1 MEGQGNI
8 IDSKENVA
16 RLLSNEWLVEG
27 EVSVD
32 AFALAPKETYLSVN
46 RPSVPTYE
54 ADVRKFVSS
63 HREYLF
69 AENNEMVFS
78 AAMMNVGDIRGIIVD
93 VDGSSMDLDVEIEA
107 RDAHT
112 KSHAGIF
119 VRSHGENIVRGRS
132 IMSASV
138 PKGVSSDDILME
150 VQWCLKDIAKQATF
164 ELSLSQEQE

>member
-1 MEGQGNI
+1 MESQGNI

-93 VDGSSMDLDVEIEA
+93 VDGSSMDLVMPIRSLMLVSLCVHMVRILSGVVLLCLLQFPKEF
-107 RDAHT
+107 HPT
-112 KSHAGIF
+112 IF
-119 VRSHGENIVRGRS
+119 SWRCS
-132 IMSASV
+132 
-138 PKGVSSDDILME
+138 GV
-150 VQWCLKDIAKQATF
+150 
-164 ELSLSQEQE
+164 

>member
-1 MEGQGNI
+1 MEDQENV
-8 IDSKENVA
+8 IDYREDVA
-16 RLLSNEWLVEG
+16 RLLSKEWLVDG

-46 RPSVPTYE
+46 RPSVPTFE
-54 ADVRKFVSS
+54 ADVRKFLSN
-63 HREYLF
+63 HREYLL
-69 AENNEMVFS
+69 AENNEMFFS
-78 AAMMNVGDIRGIIVD
+78 AAVMNVGDIRGISVE
-93 VDGSSMDLDVEIEA
+93 VDGSPMDLDVEIEV

-132 IMSASV
+132 VMSASV

-150 VQWCLKDIAKQATF
+150 VQWCLKDIAQQATF
-164 ELSLSQEQE
+164 ELSLLQEQE